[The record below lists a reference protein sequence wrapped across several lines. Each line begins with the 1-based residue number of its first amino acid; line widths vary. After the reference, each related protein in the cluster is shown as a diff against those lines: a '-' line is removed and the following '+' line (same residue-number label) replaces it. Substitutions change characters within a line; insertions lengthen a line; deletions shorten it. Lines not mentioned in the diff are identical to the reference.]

1 MSRTLRG
8 ESRNGYEHD
17 LELEL
22 DGAVEVR
29 PGRWQQAEPCLIVA
43 VILTALNL
51 RPAITSIGPVLGEM
65 RESLGASAV
74 WAGVLTT
81 LPGLCFAAA
90 GLTAP
95 WLARRIG
102 LGRAISV
109 ALVILSIGLV
119 VRVLDGPYVV
129 IGGTLVAT
137 GGIALVNVLIPVVI
151 KGSFPAQIGL
161 MTGVYTAALQGGGAL
176 GSAVTPPLE
185 PLLGGW
191 RGALGSRALVAL
203 RRAGCSGWWALAG
216 ISQAR
221 TDEAA
226 SGASGRSLL
235 RSPLAWTVTLFFGCQ
250 SFLAYVVMGWL
261 PQVFID
267 NGVSKTDAGLLLGLV
282 SILAVPISLI
292 VPPLAAKQKNQ
303 SGWIVGLGVVGIT
316 GTIGLLVDPGAAP
329 LLWSFLIGIGMSVF
343 SLALTVIALRAR
355 NAEDTARL
363 SGMAQGFGYLLA
375 GVGPF
380 SFGLL
385 HDMTGGLDRAVGH
398 GAGRSTWCRW
408 RSGRWQAATGT
419 CESQVWFVTP
429 TTSWRLPVIDRR
441 REHC

>member
-1 MSRTLRG
+1 MSQSLRT
-8 ESRNGYEHD
+8 ESLDSYEHD

-29 PGRWQQAEPCLIVA
+29 PGAMAAGGVLLIVA
-43 VILTALNL
+43 VTLTALNL
-51 RPAITSIGPVLGEM
+51 RPAITSVGPVLGDM
-65 RESLGASAV
+65 RESLGASAI
-74 WAGVLTT
+74 WAGALTT

-90 GLTAP
+90 GLAAP

-102 LGRAISV
+102 LGRAISL
-109 ALVILSIGLV
+109 ALAVLSVGLV

-137 GGIALVNVLIPVVI
+137 AGIALVNVLIPVVI

-161 MTGVYTAALQGGGAL
+161 MTGIYTAALSGGGAL
-176 GSAVTPPLE
+176 GSAITAPLE

-191 RGALGSRALVAL
+191 RGALGAWALLAFAALVFWVIGA
-203 RRAGCSGWWALAG
+203 RE

-221 TDEAA
+221 AEESA
-226 SGASGRSLL
+226 SGGRRSLL

-250 SFLAYVVMGWL
+250 SFLAYIVMGWL
-261 PQVFID
+261 PEVFID

-292 VPPLAAKQKNQ
+292 VAPMAARQTHQ
-303 SGWIVGLGVVGIT
+303 SGWIVALGVVGII
-316 GTIGLLVDPGAAP
+316 GMIGLLVDPGAAP
-329 LLWSFLIGIGMSVF
+329 LLWSILVGLGMSVF

-363 SGMAQGFGYLLA
+363 SAMVQGFGYLLA

-380 SFGLL
+380 LFGLL
-385 HDMTGGLDRAVGH
+385 HDRSGGWTAPWVMVLAVYVVQMVAGAL
-398 GAGRSTWCRW
+398 AGRNRY
-408 RSGRWQAATGT
+408 
-419 CESQVWFVTP
+419 V
-429 TTSWRLPVIDRR
+429 
-441 REHC
+441 